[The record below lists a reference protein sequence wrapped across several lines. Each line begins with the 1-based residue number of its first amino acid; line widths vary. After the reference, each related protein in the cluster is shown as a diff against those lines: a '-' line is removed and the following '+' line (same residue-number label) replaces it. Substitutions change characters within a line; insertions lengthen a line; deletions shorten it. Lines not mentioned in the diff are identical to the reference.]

1 MVQMILMIQKTLM
14 VLTAPTA
21 NPIMNLKTTQTV
33 YFYMHYTTSRTACGT
48 SINPRQ
54 QNLRKSK
61 SVNQILLM
69 ELTLRNSEISSCH
82 ATSISV
88 IVLTSSLQMKK
99 ESFSSYHTS
108 KDQLLAGSNP
118 VSMQ

>member
-1 MVQMILMIQKTLM
+1 MTLMVQTILTIQMILM

-21 NPIMNLKTTQTV
+21 NLITNPKTTQIV
-33 YFYMHYTTSRTACGT
+33 YSYTHYTTSRTACGI
-48 SINPRQ
+48 SDNPRQ
-54 QNLRKSK
+54 QNPRKSK

-69 ELTLRNSEISSCH
+69 ELTLGNSEISLCH

-88 IVLTSSLQMKK
+88 IVLTSLLQTKK

-108 KDQLLAGSNP
+108 KDQL
-118 VSMQ
+118 